1 MLEKSKG
8 AINNGHT
15 ETLTYKTPDE
25 ENREREKN
33 HTSTKNANKDEKH
46 GFYKCGMPDVS
57 RISSSIMKR
66 TII

>member
-33 HTSTKNANKDEKH
+33 HTSTKNAIKMRNTDFTNVACLMLAE
-46 GFYKCGMPDVS
+46 FQVPL
-57 RISSSIMKR
+57 
-66 TII
+66 